1 MASRVAFA
9 GATSTVAGSRRMP
22 PDRRRMSSEKVAEN
36 IRFCRFAGSSA
47 MIFWMSGRKPMSSI
61 RSASSRT
68 RISTCPRLATLCPTR
83 SSRRPGV
90 ATRISMPPR
99 NALIWGSIGIPP

>member
-1 MASRVAFA
+1 MASSVVLR
-9 GATSTVAGSRRMP
+9 GATSTVAGSRRIP

-36 IRFCRFAGSSA
+36 IRFWRLAGSSA

-68 RISTCPRLATLCPTR
+68 RISTWPRLATFWPTR
-83 SSRRPGV
+83 SSSRPGV

-99 NALIWGSIGIPP
+99 RALIWGSIGIPP